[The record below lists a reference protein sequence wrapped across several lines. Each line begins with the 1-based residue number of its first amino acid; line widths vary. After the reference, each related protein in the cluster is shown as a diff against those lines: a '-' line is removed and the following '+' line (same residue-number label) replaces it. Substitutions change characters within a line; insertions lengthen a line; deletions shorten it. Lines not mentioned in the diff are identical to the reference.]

1 LILSQ
6 TGTNTIAY
14 NALLIAPRPELLM
27 TDYFTG
33 KFFFCCGALLA
44 GLLRWRFKL
53 PVSLI
58 FCVLLAALIIP
69 PGGLAWGQ
77 PAPAA
82 APAAAAP
89 APEPAAPVAIP
100 LANVAVEAET
110 ATAQVK
116 RFETRSRSLDALE
129 TASEELP
136 ELAQDMAVRTLEM
149 RRLLTHNTP
158 LDTIR
163 SLEGEW
169 RYLQTR
175 SEAITRDLTR
185 AAEQLDRDLGE
196 LNKLDAIWSA
206 TRDAAAC
213 GLTPAP
219 APVLARVREVA
230 SEVSKVRKAML
241 ERRARVLA
249 LQSQSAEVGGR
260 AAQATLALTEASDRA
275 AARLF
280 FADSPPLWQTNPFA
294 AGALELPDSDADE
307 AVSETTALINYVRAY
322 HHNFVVHATVFILL
336 TGLLYLIRRKVR
348 VLSQTDSNLKRTGK
362 IFEMPIVSALLI
374 SLLLAAWFYPRAPR
388 TFWIIGGILSAI
400 PTLVFSW
407 RVIDRHL
414 YPVLYAVIGFYVIN
428 RLRAVLTPLPIL
440 WRWALLAETAL
451 FLIAVALTLRQ
462 SRRRENAPEWATTRV
477 WRAVRYGAWFGLAVF
492 TVVLAANLI
501 GYVRLAD
508 LLAATAFFS
517 AFSAVVAHALT
528 RVGEGLLHALLCV
541 PPLSYLGM
549 VRRHTP
555 LLTSR
560 INRFLK
566 WCAFVVWLGLTLR
579 ALGMLEP
586 LLRQSRVL
594 WDANLPL
601 GTLQTSVGSVITF
614 VLTVWAAVLLS
625 RLARFVLEEE
635 IFPNLHLERGLP
647 YAINRVV
654 HYLVLLSGFVIALG
668 AMGVD
673 MTKFTILAGAFS
685 VGIGFGLQNIVN
697 NFISGLIVL
706 FERPIKVGDTVE
718 IDGQTGR
725 VQRIGIRASVVQS
738 TSGAEVIIP
747 NGKLISDKVINWT
760 LSGGRRQISIS
771 VLLKLDV
778 DVARARELVL
788 TVARRNKKVLQT
800 PPPEVLFVRRGIDQL
815 EFELRAW
822 TDALDSW
829 MEVKSDMTTEINEAL
844 RHNEIVGKVPD
855 QPAATPTVADGAPA
869 SPAAAAAPA
878 AASAPSPEPAAKTQA

>member
-1 LILSQ
+1 MKK
-6 TGTNTIAY
+6 
-14 NALLIAPRPELLM
+14 LIAIL
-27 TDYFTG
+27 
-33 KFFFCCGALLA
+33 ALGLSALGFAGTTLA
-44 GLLRWRFKL
+44 QGN
-53 PVSLI
+53 
-58 FCVLLAALIIP
+58 AASAP
-69 PGGLAWGQ
+69 AAAAAA
-77 PAPAA
+77 PAPA

-89 APEPAAPVAIP
+89 APAPVAPAAIP
-100 LANVAVEAET
+100 LANVAVEAEN
-110 ATAQVK
+110 ATAQMR
-116 RFETRSRSLDALE
+116 RFESRRRSLDALE

-149 RRLLTHNTP
+149 RRLLTYNTP
-158 LDTIR
+158 LETIR

-169 RYLQTR
+169 RYLQNR

-185 AAEQLDRDLGE
+185 AAEQLDRDLDE

-206 TRDAAAC
+206 TRDAAISGSA
-213 GLTPAP
+213 PAP
-219 APVLARVREVA
+219 APVLTRVRDVA
-230 SEVSKVRKAML
+230 GEVSRVRKAML
-241 ERRARVLA
+241 ERRGRVLA
-249 LQSQSAEVGGR
+249 LQSQSAEVGAR
-260 AAQATLALTEASDRA
+260 AAQATQALTEASDRA

-280 FADSPPLWQTNPFA
+280 YADSPPLWQTNPFA
-294 AGALELPDSDADE
+294 GSARELPDADADE
-307 AVSETTALINYVRAY
+307 AVSETTALINYARVY
-322 HHNFVVHATVFILL
+322 HRNFLVHAAVFILL
-336 TGLLYLIRRKVR
+336 SGLLYLIRGKVR
-348 VLSQTDSNLKRTGK
+348 ALSQFDSNLKRTGK
-362 IFEMPIVSALLI
+362 IFEMPVVSALLI
-374 SLLLAAWFYPRAPR
+374 SLLLAPWFYPRAPR
-388 TFWIIGGILSAI
+388 MFWIIGGIFSAI
-400 PTLVFSW
+400 PTLAFSW

-414 YPVLYAVIGFYVIN
+414 YPVLYAVIGFYVVN

-440 WRWALLAETAL
+440 WRWALVAETVV

-477 WRAVRYGAWFGLAVF
+477 WRAVRYGAWPGLVVF
-492 TVVLAANLI
+492 AVVLVANLI

-560 INRFLK
+560 FNRFLK
-566 WCAFVVWLGLTLR
+566 WCAFAVWLGLTLR

-586 LLRQSRVL
+586 LLRQLRVL

-601 GTLQTSVGSVITF
+601 GSLQTSIGSVITF
-614 VLTVWAAVLLS
+614 VLTVWATVLLS
-625 RLARFVLEEE
+625 RLVRFVLEEE

-647 YAINRVV
+647 YAINRMV

-771 VLLKLDV
+771 VLLKLNV

-788 TVARRNKKVLQT
+788 TVARLNKKVLQT

-822 TDALDSW
+822 TDALDAW

-844 RHNEIVGKVPD
+844 RHNEIVGQVPE
-855 QPAATPTVADGAPA
+855 QAAATPAATPATADGAPA
-869 SPAAAAAPA
+869 SPVAATVPA
-878 AASAPSPEPAAKTQA
+878 STSAPSPAPAAKTQA